1 MENLG
6 SIRGLAVAFR
16 CFPGLDLVQ
25 VVPYTFKMD
34 CPRLTGPERIHPTR
48 EAVSGLLRAHGVVPT
63 RQRVEIALTI
73 YARGAHLSADQLLAL
88 VNERQAATSKATV
101 YNTLNLLVGKGLLR
115 EVIFDPGRVFYDPN
129 VAPHH
134 HWYNRDTGEIRDIA
148 ESDLALAGVPSLPSG
163 IVVEGVD
170 IVVRVRNV

>member
-1 MENLG
+1 
-6 SIRGLAVAFR
+6 
-16 CFPGLDLVQ
+16 
-25 VVPYTFKMD
+25 MD
-34 CPRLTGPERIHPTR
+34 CPSRTFFGGCHPTR
-48 EAVSGLLRAHGVVPT
+48 DAVAALFRAHGVAPT
-63 RQRVEIALTI
+63 RQRVEIALAI

-115 EVIFDPGRVFYDPN
+115 EVIVDPGRVFYDPN

-148 ESDLALAGVPSLPSG
+148 ESDLVLDGIPSLLPG
-163 IVVEGVD
+163 TVVEGVD
-170 IVVRVRNV
+170 IVVRVRNA